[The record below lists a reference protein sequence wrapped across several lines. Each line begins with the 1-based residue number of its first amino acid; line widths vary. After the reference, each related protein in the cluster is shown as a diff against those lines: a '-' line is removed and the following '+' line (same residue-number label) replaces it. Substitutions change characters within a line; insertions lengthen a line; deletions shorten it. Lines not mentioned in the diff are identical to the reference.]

1 MKFVQLFIIILIFLI
16 FFYIV
21 YRLIQKQN
29 MHYIYEGFQEGLETT
44 TITNTTDKMLSM
56 PLNQVCIKASYNSA
70 FDGKNISIDQLKY
83 VMSKG
88 CRFLDFELYFN
99 EKDKKIYVNYST
111 DPTYTTYINTNTSTD
126 VNSPSMAVSFNQI
139 MTAINDS
146 SVKTSADGKNTY
158 VTPNPNDPLFVQL
171 RIKTDFKKND
181 NSVYKAVADVL
192 SNFTDELYK
201 AQISGDI
208 KLSDLKINSKGK
220 IIIVMDKSIN
230 PGYPEDVLSPYVN
243 IVTGGT
249 TWSSQQY
256 SLFKNQKTTPPKIK
270 DDFKTTNVTQLKLLM
285 PDVDENSPN
294 PQNPFSLIE
303 NYGVQAIAYKFYKRD
318 MALDLY
324 ETIFAEYQSAFVPLA
339 YVIQFIQNKRQ
350 NPDEKMILK
359 YGASFVGDAK

>member
-29 MHYIYEGFQEGLETT
+29 TKYVYEGFQEGLETT

-88 CRFLDFELYFN
+88 CRFLDFELYLDSSGN
-99 EKDKKIYVNYST
+99 IVVNYST

-126 VNSPSMAVSFNQI
+126 VNSPSIAVSFKKI

-146 SVKTSADGKNTY
+146 YVETSADRKNTY

-171 RIKTDFKKND
+171 RIKTDAKKND
-181 NSVYKAVADVL
+181 NRIYDAVANVL
-192 SNFTDELYK
+192 SNFTDKLHK
-201 AQISGDI
+201 TQINGDT
-208 KLSDLKINSKGK
+208 KLSDLKRK

-230 PGYPEDVLSPYVN
+230 PNYPESFDEYVH
-243 IVTGGT
+243 IITGGN

-270 DDFKTTNVTQLKLLM
+270 DDFKTTDVTQLKLLM

-303 NYGVQAIAYKFYKRD
+303 NYGVQTIAYKFYKRD

-359 YGASFVGDAK
+359 YGASFVSDTK

>member
-1 MKFVQLFIIILIFLI
+1 MKFVQLSIIFLI
-16 FFYIV
+16 IFLFLYIS

-29 MHYIYEGFQEGLETT
+29 TKYIYEGFQEGLETT

-88 CRFLDFELYFN
+88 CRFLDFELYLN
-99 EKDKKIYVNYST
+99 EKDKQIYVNYST

-139 MTAINDS
+139 MAAIIDS

-158 VTPNPNDPLFVQL
+158 VTPNPNDPLFIQL

-192 SNFTDELYK
+192 SNFTDQLYK
-201 AQISGDI
+201 TQITGDV
-208 KLSDLKINSKGK
+208 KLSDLKNKK
-220 IIIVMDKSIN
+220 IIVMDKSIN
-230 PGYPEDVLSPYVN
+230 PNYPEDVLAPYVN

-270 DDFKTTNVTQLKLLM
+270 DDFKTTDVTQLKLLM

-303 NYGVQAIAYKFYKRD
+303 SYGVQAIAYKFYKRD

-339 YVIQFIQNKRQ
+339 YVIQFIQNKKQ
-350 NPDEKMILK
+350 HPDEKMTLK

>member
-1 MKFVQLFIIILIFLI
+1 MKFVQLFIIILIIFL
-16 FFYIV
+16 FFYIS
-21 YRLIQKQN
+21 YRLIQKQSTK
-29 MHYIYEGFQEGLETT
+29 YVYEGFQEGLETT
-44 TITNTTDKMLSM
+44 TITNTTDKMLNI

-88 CRFLDFELYFN
+88 CRFLDFELYLIG
-99 EKDKKIYVNYST
+99 DTVYVNYST
-111 DPTYTTYINTNTSTD
+111 DTTYSTFINTNSSTD
-126 VNSPSMAVSFNQI
+126 VNSPSLAISFNDI
-139 MTAINDS
+139 MKEIIDK

-171 RIKTDFKKND
+171 RIKTDSKKND
-181 NSVYKAVADVL
+181 NRIYDAVAKVL
-192 SNFTDELYK
+192 SNFTDNLHK
-201 AQISGDI
+201 KQINGDT
-208 KLSDLKINSKGK
+208 KLTALKGK
-220 IIIVMDKSIN
+220 LIIVMDKAIN
-230 PGYPEDVLSPYVN
+230 PGYPEDVLAPYVN

-303 NYGVQAIAYKFYKRD
+303 NYGVQTIAYKFYKRD

-324 ETIFAEYQSAFVPLA
+324 ETIFSEYQSAFVPLA
-339 YVIQFIQNKRQ
+339 YVIQFIKNKRQ

-359 YGASFVGDAK
+359 YGASFVSDTK

>member
-1 MKFVQLFIIILIFLI
+1 MKFVQLFVIILIFLI

-29 MHYIYEGFQEGLETT
+29 MHYIYEGFQEGLDTSA
-44 TITNTTDKMLSM
+44 ITNTTDKMLDM

-83 VMSKG
+83 VMSRG
-88 CRFLDFELYFN
+88 CRFLDFELYLN
-99 EKDKKIYVNYST
+99 EKDKQIYVNYST
-111 DPTYTTYINTNTSTD
+111 DTTYSTFINTNSSSD
-126 VNSPSMAVSFNQI
+126 VNSPSLAISFNDI
-139 MTAINDS
+139 MTAIIDTS
-146 SVKTSADGKNTY
+146 AKTSTDGKNTY
-158 VTPNPNDPLFVQL
+158 VTPNPNDPLFIQL
-171 RIKTDFKKND
+171 RIKTDAKKND
-181 NSVYKAVADVL
+181 NRIYDAVANVL
-192 SNFTDELYK
+192 SIFTDKLPK
-201 AQISGDI
+201 RQINGDT
-208 KLSDLKINSKGK
+208 KLSDLKGK

-230 PGYPEDVLSPYVN
+230 PSYPEDVLAPYVN

-249 TWSSQQY
+249 TWLSQQY

-270 DDFKTTNVTQLKLLM
+270 DDFKTTDVTQLKLLM

-303 NYGVQAIAYKFYKRD
+303 SYGVQAIAYKFYKRD

-339 YVIQFIQNKRQ
+339 YVIQFIKNKRQ

-359 YGASFVGDAK
+359 YGASFVSDTK

>member
-1 MKFVQLFIIILIFLI
+1 MKFVQLFVIILIFLI

-29 MHYIYEGFQEGLETT
+29 MHYIYEGFQEGLDTSA
-44 TITNTTDKMLSM
+44 ITNTTDKMLDM

-83 VMSKG
+83 VMSRG
-88 CRFLDFELYFN
+88 CRFLDFELYLIG
-99 EKDKKIYVNYST
+99 DTVYVNYST
-111 DPTYTTYINTNTSTD
+111 DTTYSTFINTNSSTD
-126 VNSPSMAVSFNQI
+126 VNSPSLAISFNDI
-139 MTAINDS
+139 MTAIIDTS
-146 SVKTSADGKNTY
+146 IKTSADGKNTY
-158 VTPNPNDPLFVQL
+158 VTPNPNDPLFIQL
-171 RIKTDFKKND
+171 RIKSKNNNIYTKLAGD
-181 NSVYKAVADVL
+181 PKLPEIKGVL
-192 SNFTDELYK
+192 DSYSDQLYK
-201 AQISGDI
+201 KQINGDT
-208 KLSDLKINSKGK
+208 KLSDLKGK

-230 PGYPEDVLSPYVN
+230 PSYPEDVLAPYVN

-270 DDFKTTNVTQLKLLM
+270 DDFKTTDVTQLKLLM

-303 NYGVQAIAYKFYKRD
+303 SYGVQAIAYKFYKRD

-339 YVIQFIQNKRQ
+339 YVIQFIKNKRQ

-359 YGASFVGDAK
+359 YGASFVSDTK

>member
-29 MHYIYEGFQEGLETT
+29 MHYIYEGFQEGLDTSA
-44 TITNTTDKMLSM
+44 ITNTTEKMLDM

-70 FDGKNISIDQLKY
+70 FDGKNITIDQLKY

-88 CRFLDFELYFN
+88 CRFLDFELYLI
-99 EKDKKIYVNYST
+99 DSTVYVNYST
-111 DPTYTTYINTNTSTD
+111 DTTYSTFINTNSMPD
-126 VNSPSMAVSFNQI
+126 SPSYPISFNQI
-139 MTAINDS
+139 MTAIIDT

-158 VTPNPNDPLFVQL
+158 VTPNPNDPLFIQL
-171 RIKTDFKKND
+171 RIKTDAKKND
-181 NSVYKAVADVL
+181 NRIYKAVADVL
-192 SNFTDELYK
+192 SNFTNNLYQM
-201 AQISGDI
+201 QINGNT
-208 KLSDLKINSKGK
+208 KLSDLNKK

-230 PGYPEDVLSPYVN
+230 PAYPEDVLSPYVN

-270 DDFKTTNVTQLKLLM
+270 DDFKTTDVTQLKLLM

-294 PQNPFSLIE
+294 PQNPFSLVQD
-303 NYGVQAIAYKFYKRD
+303 YGVQAIAYKFYKRD

-339 YVIQFIQNKRQ
+339 YVIQFIKNKRQ

-359 YGASFVGDAK
+359 YGASFVSDTK

>member
-1 MKFVQLFIIILIFLI
+1 MKFVQLSIIFLI
-16 FFYIV
+16 IFLFLYIS

-29 MHYIYEGFQEGLETT
+29 TKYVYEGFQEGLETT

-88 CRFLDFELYFN
+88 CRFLDFELYLN
-99 EKDKKIYVNYST
+99 EKDKQIYVNYST

-139 MTAINDS
+139 MAAIIDS

-158 VTPNPNDPLFVQL
+158 VTPNPNDPLFIQL

-192 SNFTDELYK
+192 SNFTDQLYK
-201 AQISGDI
+201 TQITGDV
-208 KLSDLKINSKGK
+208 KLSDLKNKK
-220 IIIVMDKSIN
+220 IIVMDKSIN
-230 PGYPEDVLSPYVN
+230 PNYPEDVLAPYVN

-270 DDFKTTNVTQLKLLM
+270 DDFKTTDVTQLKLLM

-303 NYGVQAIAYKFYKRD
+303 SYGVQAIAYKFYKRD

-339 YVIQFIQNKRQ
+339 YVIQFIQNKKQ
-350 NPDEKMILK
+350 QPDEKMTLK

>member
-1 MKFVQLFIIILIFLI
+1 MKFVQLSIIFLI
-16 FFYIV
+16 IFLFLYIS

-29 MHYIYEGFQEGLETT
+29 TKYIYEGFQEGLETT
-44 TITNTTDKMLSM
+44 TITNTTDKMLGI
-56 PLNQVCIKASYNSA
+56 PLNQVCVKASYNSA
-70 FDGKNISIDQLKY
+70 FDGKNISIHQLKY

-88 CRFLDFELYFN
+88 CRFLDFELYLIG
-99 EKDKKIYVNYST
+99 DTVYVNYST
-111 DPTYTTYINTNTSTD
+111 DTTYSTFINTNSSTD
-126 VNSPSMAVSFNQI
+126 VNSPSLAISFNDI
-139 MTAINDS
+139 MKEINDS

-158 VTPNPNDPLFVQL
+158 VTPNPNDPLFIQL
-171 RIKTDFKKND
+171 RIKTDAKKND

-192 SNFTDELYK
+192 SNFDKLHK
-201 AQISGDI
+201 KQINGDT
-208 KLSDLKINSKGK
+208 KLSDLKGK

-230 PGYPEDVLSPYVN
+230 PAYPEDILAPYVN

-359 YGASFVGDAK
+359 YGASFVSDTK

>member
-29 MHYIYEGFQEGLETT
+29 MHYIYEGFQEGLDTSA
-44 TITNTTDKMLSM
+44 ITNTTDKMLNI
-56 PLNQVCIKASYNSA
+56 PLNQVCVKASYNSA
-70 FDGKNISIDQLKY
+70 FDGKDISIDQLKY

-88 CRFLDFELYFN
+88 CRFLDFELYS
-99 EKDKKIYVNYST
+99 KDSNVYVNYST
-111 DPTYTTYINTNTSTD
+111 DPTYTTFINTNA
-126 VNSPSMAVSFNQI
+126 NAVSFNEI
-139 MTAINDS
+139 MAAIIDS

-158 VTPNPNDPLFVQL
+158 VTPNPSDPLFIHL
-171 RIKTDFKKND
+171 RIKSKND
-181 NSVYKAVADVL
+181 GIYTNVANILLGYVDKTYKP
-192 SNFTDELYK
+192 
-201 AQISGDI
+201 QINGDT
-208 KLSDLKINSKGK
+208 KLSSMKGK
-220 IIIVMDKSIN
+220 LIIVMDKSIN
-230 PGYPEDVLSPYVN
+230 PDYPEDVLSPYVN
-243 IVTGGT
+243 IVTGGN

-270 DDFKTTNVTQLKLLM
+270 DDFKTTDVTQLKLLM

-303 NYGVQAIAYKFYKRD
+303 NYGVQTIAYKFYKRD

-339 YVIQFIQNKRQ
+339 YVIQFIQNKKQ
-350 NPDEKMILK
+350 QPDEKITLK
-359 YGASFVGDAK
+359 YGTSFVSI